1 MNNVAVL
8 LSTYNGEKYLRELLD
23 SVFNQKDV
31 NLTLF
36 VRDDGSSDKTVQI
49 LEKYKKKGFPID
61 ISCGRG
67 NLGFGKSF
75 ATLIQNA
82 PSTFDYYACCDQDD
96 IHS

>member
-1 MNNVAVL
+1 MIIEIKEIYMNNVAVL

-61 ISCGRG
+61 IYFVGG
-67 NLGFGKSF
+67 G
-75 ATLIQNA
+75 I
-82 PSTFDYYACCDQDD
+82 
-96 IHS
+96 

>member
-36 VRDDGSSDKTVQI
+36 VRDDRSSDRTVEI
-49 LEKYKKKGFPID
+49 LED
-61 ISCGRG
+61 IKRKVS
-67 NLGFGKSF
+67 L
-75 ATLIQNA
+75 LI
-82 PSTFDYYACCDQDD
+82 YLVGGG
-96 IHS
+96 I